1 MKVVSFVR
9 NGKGSYGALTADG
22 AGIVDIGARL
32 GSRYPDLVAVLR
44 AGALAEV
51 EAAAQEAL
59 KGGAAADV
67 KYEGTTLLP
76 VIPNPGK
83 IVCVGVNYD
92 EHRREMGHEPP
103 GQPTIFVRWAE
114 SQVAHNQPLLK
125 PAESDKLDFEA
136 ELAVIVGKTGY
147 KVSEDDAYSIIAGY
161 SCYNDGSVR
170 DWQTH
175 TSQFTPGKNFVATG
189 GFGPWMITPD
199 EVGDPQKLDIQS
211 RLNGQ
216 VMQKSNTELMTFNIR
231 KIIKYV
237 TAFIPLQPGDVIA
250 TGTPG
255 GVGTKRN
262 PPVYMKDGDL
272 IEIEIEKVGL
282 LSNPVKNA

>member
-9 NGKGSYGALTADG
+9 NGKSSYGVVSGD
-22 AGIVDIGARL
+22 GIVDMGAKL
-32 GSRYPDLVAVLR
+32 GSKYPDLVAVLK

-51 EAAAQEAL
+51 EAAA
-59 KGGAAADV
+59 KGVAADM
-67 KYEGTTLLP
+67 KLEGTTLLP
-76 VIPNPGK
+76 VVPNPGK

-92 EHRREMGHEPP
+92 EHRREMGREPP
-103 GQPTIFVRWAE
+103 GHPTIFVRFPE

-125 PAESDKLDFEA
+125 PAESDKLDYEA
-136 ELAVIVGKTGY
+136 ELAVIIGKRGY
-147 KVSEDDAYSIIAGY
+147 KVSEEKAFDIVAGY

-175 TSQFTPGKNFVATG
+175 TGQFTPGKNFVATG
-189 GFGPWMITPD
+189 GFGPWMVTADEIPD
-199 EVGDPQKLDIQS
+199 AQALEIQS

-237 TAFIPLQPGDVIA
+237 TTFTPLEPGDVIA

-262 PPVYMKDGDL
+262 PPVYMKDGDI

-282 LSNPVKNA
+282 LRNPVKNA

>member
-9 NGKGSYGALTADG
+9 NGKSSYGVVVNN
-22 AGIVDIGARL
+22 GIVDVGARL
-32 GSRYPDLVAVLR
+32 GSKYADLVAVLK

-51 EAAAQEAL
+51 EAAA
-59 KGGAAADV
+59 KGAAADLP
-67 KYEGTTLLP
+67 YEGTTLLP

-92 EHRREMGHEPP
+92 EHRREMGREPP
-103 GQPTIFVRWAE
+103 GHPTIFVRFPE

-125 PAESDKLDFEA
+125 PAESDKLDYEA
-136 ELAVIVGKTGY
+136 ELAVIIGKRGY
-147 KVSEDDAYSIIAGY
+147 KVSEDDAFSIVAGY

-175 TSQFTPGKNFVATG
+175 TGQFTPGKNFNATG
-189 GFGPWMITPD
+189 GFGPWMVTADEIPD
-199 EVGDPQKLDIQS
+199 AQALEIQS

-216 VMQKSNTELMTFNIR
+216 VMQKSNTDLMTFNIR

-237 TAFIPLQPGDVIA
+237 TTFTPLEPGDVIA

-262 PPVYMKDGDL
+262 PPVYMKDGDI
-272 IEIEIEKVGL
+272 IEIEIEKIGIL
-282 LSNPVKNA
+282 RNPVKNG

>member
-9 NGKGSYGALTADG
+9 NGKSSYGVVNGD
-22 AGIVDIGARL
+22 GIVDVGAKL
-32 GSRYPDLVAVLR
+32 GSKYPDLVAVLK

-51 EAAAQEAL
+51 EAAA
-59 KGGAAADV
+59 KGVSADA
-67 KYEGTTLLP
+67 KLEGTTLLP

-92 EHRREMGHEPP
+92 EHRREMGREPP
-103 GQPTIFVRWAE
+103 GHPTIFVRFPE
-114 SQVAHNQPLLK
+114 SQVAHDQPLLK
-125 PAESDKLDFEA
+125 PAESDKLDYEA
-136 ELAVIVGKTGY
+136 ELAVIIGKTGY
-147 KVSEDDAYSIIAGY
+147 KVSEDDAFSIVAGY

-175 TSQFTPGKNFVATG
+175 TGQFTPGKNFWRTG
-189 GFGPWMITPD
+189 GFGPWMVTADEIPD
-199 EVGDPQKLDIQS
+199 AQKLEIQS

-216 VMQKSNTELMTFNIR
+216 VMQSSNTDLMTFNIR

-237 TAFIPLQPGDVIA
+237 TTFTPLQPGDVIA

-262 PPVYMKDGDL
+262 PPVYMKDGDI

-282 LSNPVKNA
+282 LRNPVKNG

>member
-9 NGKGSYGALTADG
+9 NGKSSYGVVVKD
-22 AGIVDIGARL
+22 GIVDVGAKL
-32 GSRYPDLVAVLR
+32 GGKYADLVAVLK

-51 EAAAQEAL
+51 EAAA
-59 KGGAAADV
+59 KAATADLP
-67 KYEGTTLLP
+67 YEGTTLLP
-76 VIPNPGK
+76 VVPNPGK

-92 EHRREMGHEPP
+92 EHRREMGREPP
-103 GQPTIFVRWAE
+103 GHPTIFVRFPE

-125 PAESDKLDFEA
+125 PAESDKLDYEA
-136 ELAVIVGKTGY
+136 ELAVIIGKRGY
-147 KVSEDDAYSIIAGY
+147 KVSEDNAFDIVAGY

-175 TSQFTPGKNFVATG
+175 TGQFTPGKNFNATG
-189 GFGPWMITPD
+189 GFGPWMVTADEIPD
-199 EVGDPQKLDIQS
+199 AQKLAIQS

-216 VMQKSNTELMTFNIR
+216 VMQSSNTELMTFNIR

-237 TAFIPLQPGDVIA
+237 TTFTPLEPGDVIA

-262 PPVYMKDGDL
+262 PPVYMKDGDI

-282 LSNPVKNA
+282 LRNPVKNG

>member
-9 NGKGSYGALTADG
+9 NGKSSYGVVVND
-22 AGIVDIGARL
+22 GIVDVGARL
-32 GSRYPDLVAVLR
+32 GAKYADLVAVLK

-51 EAAAQEAL
+51 EAAA
-59 KGGAAADV
+59 KGASADLP
-67 KYEGTTLLP
+67 YDGTTLLP

-92 EHRREMGHEPP
+92 EHRREMGREPP
-103 GQPTIFVRWAE
+103 GHPTIFVRFPE

-125 PAESDKLDFEA
+125 PAESDKLDYEA
-136 ELAVIVGKTGY
+136 ELAVIIGKTGY
-147 KVSEDDAYSIIAGY
+147 KVSEEKAFDIVAGY

-175 TSQFTPGKNFVATG
+175 TGQFTPGKNFNATG
-189 GFGPWMITPD
+189 GFGPWMVTADEIPD
-199 EVGDPQKLDIQS
+199 AQALEIQS

-237 TAFIPLQPGDVIA
+237 TTFTPLQPGDVIA

-262 PPVYMKDGDL
+262 PPVYMKDGDI

-282 LSNPVKNA
+282 LRNPVKNG

>member
-9 NGKGSYGALTADG
+9 NGKSSYGVVSGD
-22 AGIVDIGARL
+22 GIVDVGAKL
-32 GSRYPDLVAVLR
+32 GGKYADLVAVLK

-51 EAAAQEAL
+51 ESAA
-59 KGGAAADV
+59 KGVTADM
-67 KYEGTTLLP
+67 KLDGTTLLP
-76 VIPNPGK
+76 VVPNPGK

-92 EHRREMGHEPP
+92 EHRREMGREPP
-103 GQPTIFVRWAE
+103 GHPTIFVRFPE

-125 PAESDKLDFEA
+125 PAESDKLDYEA
-136 ELAVIVGKTGY
+136 ELAVIIGKRGY
-147 KVSEDDAYSIIAGY
+147 KVSENDAFSIIAGY

-175 TSQFTPGKNFVATG
+175 TGQFTPGKNFVATG
-189 GFGPWMITPD
+189 GFGPWMVTAD
-199 EVGDPQKLDIQS
+199 EIPDPQALAIES

-237 TAFIPLQPGDVIA
+237 TTFTPLEPGDVIA

-262 PPVYMKDGDL
+262 PPVYMKDGDI
-272 IEIEIEKVGL
+272 IEIEIAKVGL
-282 LSNPVKNA
+282 LRNPVKNA

>member
-9 NGKGSYGALTADG
+9 NGKSSYGVVVND
-22 AGIVDIGARL
+22 GIVDMGAKL
-32 GSRYPDLVAVLR
+32 GSKYPDLVAVLK

-51 EAAAQEAL
+51 EAAA
-59 KGGAAADV
+59 KGAAADLP
-67 KYEGTTLLP
+67 YEGTTLLP

-92 EHRREMGHEPP
+92 EHRREMGREPP
-103 GQPTIFVRWAE
+103 GHPTIFVRFPE

-125 PAESDKLDFEA
+125 PAESDKLDYEA
-136 ELAVIVGKTGY
+136 ELAVIIGKRGY
-147 KVSEDDAYSIIAGY
+147 KVSEDDAFSIVAGY
-161 SCYNDGSVR
+161 ACYNDGSVR

-175 TSQFTPGKNFVATG
+175 TGQFTPGKNFNATG
-189 GFGPWMITPD
+189 GFGPWMVTADEIPD
-199 EVGDPQKLDIQS
+199 AQKLAIQS

-216 VMQKSNTELMTFNIR
+216 VMQSSNTDLMTFNIR

-237 TAFIPLQPGDVIA
+237 TTFTPLEPGDVIA

-262 PPVYMKDGDL
+262 PPVYMKDGDI

-282 LSNPVKNA
+282 LRNPVKNG

>member
-9 NGKGSYGALTADG
+9 NGKSSYGVVAGD
-22 AGIVDIGARL
+22 GIVDVGARL
-32 GSRYPDLVAVLR
+32 GSKYPDLVAVLK

-51 EAAAQEAL
+51 EAAA
-59 KGGAAADV
+59 KGQPADAKLDGA
-67 KYEGTTLLP
+67 TLLP

-92 EHRREMGHEPP
+92 EHRREMGREPP
-103 GQPTIFVRWAE
+103 GHPTIFVRFPE

-125 PAESDKLDFEA
+125 PAESDKLDYEA
-136 ELAVIVGKTGY
+136 ELAVIIGKRGY
-147 KVSEDDAYSIIAGY
+147 KVSEEKAFDIVAGY

-175 TSQFTPGKNFVATG
+175 TGQFTPGKNFNATG
-189 GFGPWMITPD
+189 GFGPWMVTADEIPD
-199 EVGDPQKLDIQS
+199 AQKLDIQS

-237 TAFIPLQPGDVIA
+237 TTFTPLEPGDVIA

-262 PPVYMKDGDL
+262 PPVYMKDGDI

-282 LSNPVKNA
+282 LRNPVKNA

>member
-9 NGKGSYGALTADG
+9 NGKSSYGVVSGD
-22 AGIVDIGARL
+22 GIVDVGAKL
-32 GSRYPDLVAVLR
+32 GGKYADLVAVLK

-51 EAAAQEAL
+51 ESAA
-59 KGGAAADV
+59 KGVTADM
-67 KYEGTTLLP
+67 KLDGTTLLP
-76 VIPNPGK
+76 VVPNPGK

-92 EHRREMGHEPP
+92 EHRREMGREPP
-103 GQPTIFVRWAE
+103 GHPTIFVRFPE

-125 PAESDKLDFEA
+125 PAESDKLDYEA
-136 ELAVIVGKTGY
+136 ELAVIIGKRGY
-147 KVSEDDAYSIIAGY
+147 KVSENDAFSIIAGY

-175 TSQFTPGKNFVATG
+175 TGQFTPGKNFVATG
-189 GFGPWMITPD
+189 GFGPWMVTAD
-199 EVGDPQKLDIQS
+199 EIPDPQALAIES

-237 TAFIPLQPGDVIA
+237 TTFTPLEPGDVIA

-262 PPVYMKDGDL
+262 PPVYMKDGDI

-282 LSNPVKNA
+282 LRNPVKNA

>member
-9 NGKGSYGALTADG
+9 NGKSSYGVVVND
-22 AGIVDIGARL
+22 GIVDVGAKL
-32 GSRYPDLVAVLR
+32 GSKYPDLVAVLK

-51 EAAAQEAL
+51 EAAA
-59 KGGAAADV
+59 KGASADLP
-67 KYEGTTLLP
+67 YDGTTLLP
-76 VIPNPGK
+76 VVPNPGK

-92 EHRREMGHEPP
+92 EHRREMGREPP
-103 GQPTIFVRWAE
+103 GHPTIFVRFPE

-125 PAESDKLDFEA
+125 PAESDKLDYEA
-136 ELAVIVGKTGY
+136 ELAVIIGKRGY
-147 KVSEDDAYSIIAGY
+147 KVSEDDAFSIVAGY

-175 TSQFTPGKNFVATG
+175 TGQFTPGKNFNATG
-189 GFGPWMITPD
+189 GFGPWMVTADEIPD
-199 EVGDPQKLDIQS
+199 AQKLAIQS

-216 VMQKSNTELMTFNIR
+216 VMQSSNTDLMTFNIR

-237 TAFIPLQPGDVIA
+237 TTFTPLEPGDVIA

-262 PPVYMKDGDL
+262 PPVYMKDGDI

-282 LSNPVKNA
+282 LRNPVKNG

>member
-9 NGKGSYGALTADG
+9 NGKSSYGVVVKD
-22 AGIVDIGARL
+22 GIVDVGAKL
-32 GSRYPDLVAVLR
+32 GGKYADLVAVLK

-51 EAAAQEAL
+51 EAAA
-59 KGGAAADV
+59 KGAAADLP
-67 KYEGTTLLP
+67 YDGTTLLP

-92 EHRREMGHEPP
+92 EHRREMGREPP
-103 GQPTIFVRWAE
+103 GHPTIFVRFPE

-125 PAESDKLDFEA
+125 PAESDKLDYEA
-136 ELAVIVGKTGY
+136 ELAVIIGKRGY
-147 KVSEDDAYSIIAGY
+147 KLSEDKAFDIVAGY

-175 TSQFTPGKNFVATG
+175 TGQFTPGKNFNATG
-189 GFGPWMITPD
+189 GFGPWMVTADEIPD
-199 EVGDPQKLDIQS
+199 AQKLAIQS

-216 VMQKSNTELMTFNIR
+216 VMQSSNTELMTFNIR

-237 TAFIPLQPGDVIA
+237 TTFTPLEPGDVIA

-262 PPVYMKDGDL
+262 PPVYMKDGDI

-282 LSNPVKNA
+282 LRNPVKNG

>member
-9 NGKGSYGALTADG
+9 NGKSSYGVVVGD
-22 AGIVDIGARL
+22 GIVDVGARL
-32 GSRYPDLVAVLR
+32 GGRYPDLVAVLK

-51 EAAAQEAL
+51 EAAA
-59 KGGAAADV
+59 KGAAADL

-92 EHRREMGHEPP
+92 EHRREMGREPP
-103 GQPTIFVRWAE
+103 GHPTIFVRFPE

-125 PAESDKLDFEA
+125 PAESDKLDYEA
-136 ELAVIVGKTGY
+136 ELAVIIGKRGY
-147 KVSEDDAYSIIAGY
+147 KVSEEKAFDIVAGY

-175 TSQFTPGKNFVATG
+175 TGQFTPGKNFNATG
-189 GFGPWMITPD
+189 GFGPWMVTADEIPD
-199 EVGDPQKLDIQS
+199 AQKLAIQS

-216 VMQKSNTELMTFNIR
+216 VMQSSNTELMTFNIR

-237 TAFIPLQPGDVIA
+237 TTFTPLEPGDVIA

-262 PPVYMKDGDL
+262 PPVYMKDGDI

-282 LSNPVKNA
+282 LRNPVKNG

>member
-1 MKVVSFVR
+1 MV
-9 NGKGSYGALTADG
+9 
-22 AGIVDIGARL
+22 
-32 GSRYPDLVAVLR
+32 
-44 AGALAEV
+44 
-51 EAAAQEAL
+51 
-59 KGGAAADV
+59 
-67 KYEGTTLLP
+67 
-76 VIPNPGK
+76 PNPGK

-92 EHRREMGHEPP
+92 EHRREMGREPP
-103 GQPTIFVRWAE
+103 GHPTIFVRWPE
-114 SQVAHNQPLLK
+114 SQVAHGQPLLK
-125 PAESDKLDFEA
+125 PAESDKLDYEA
-136 ELAVIVGKTGY
+136 ELAVIIGKRGF
-147 KVSEDDAYSIIAGY
+147 KVSEADAFSIIAGY

-189 GFGPWMITPD
+189 GFGPWMVTADEIPD
-199 EVGDPQKLDIQS
+199 AQKLDIQS

-231 KIIKYV
+231 KIIAYV
-237 TAFIPLQPGDVIA
+237 TAFTPLEPGDVIA

-282 LSNPVKNA
+282 LSNIVKNA

>member
-9 NGKGSYGALTADG
+9 NGKSSYGVVSGD
-22 AGIVDIGARL
+22 GIVDVGAKL
-32 GSRYPDLVAVLR
+32 GGKYADLVAVLK

-51 EAAAQEAL
+51 EATA
-59 KGGAAADV
+59 KGVTADM
-67 KYEGTTLLP
+67 KLDGTTLLP
-76 VIPNPGK
+76 VVPNPGK

-92 EHRREMGHEPP
+92 EHRREMGREPP
-103 GQPTIFVRWAE
+103 GHPTIFVRFPE

-125 PAESDKLDFEA
+125 PAESDKLDYEA
-136 ELAVIVGKTGY
+136 ELAVIIGKRGY
-147 KVSEDDAYSIIAGY
+147 KVSEDDAFSIIAGY

-175 TSQFTPGKNFVATG
+175 TGQFTPGKNFVATG
-189 GFGPWMITPD
+189 GFGPWMVTAD
-199 EVGDPQKLDIQS
+199 EIPDPQALAIES

-237 TAFIPLQPGDVIA
+237 TTFTPLEPGDVIA

-262 PPVYMKDGDL
+262 PPVYMKDGDI

-282 LSNPVKNA
+282 LRNPVKNA

>member
-9 NGKGSYGALTADG
+9 NGKSSYGVVVND
-22 AGIVDIGARL
+22 GIVDVGARL
-32 GSRYPDLVAVLR
+32 GAKYADLVAVLK

-51 EAAAQEAL
+51 EAAA
-59 KGGAAADV
+59 KGAAADLP
-67 KYEGTTLLP
+67 YDGTTLLP

-92 EHRREMGHEPP
+92 EHRREMGREPP
-103 GQPTIFVRWAE
+103 GHPTIFVRFPE

-125 PAESDKLDFEA
+125 PAESDKLDYEA
-136 ELAVIVGKTGY
+136 ELAVIIGKRGY
-147 KVSEDDAYSIIAGY
+147 KVSEENAFDIVAGY

-175 TSQFTPGKNFVATG
+175 TGQFTPGKNFNATG
-189 GFGPWMITPD
+189 GFGPWMVTADDIPD
-199 EVGDPQKLDIQS
+199 AQKLAIQS

-216 VMQKSNTELMTFNIR
+216 VMQSSNTDLMTFNIR

-237 TAFIPLQPGDVIA
+237 TTFTPLEPGDVIA

-262 PPVYMKDGDL
+262 PPVYMKDGDI

-282 LSNPVKNA
+282 LRNPVKNG

>member
-9 NGKGSYGALTADG
+9 NGKSSYGVVSGD
-22 AGIVDIGARL
+22 GIVDVGAKL
-32 GSRYPDLVAVLR
+32 GGKYADLVAVLK

-51 EAAAQEAL
+51 ESAA
-59 KGGAAADV
+59 KGVTADM
-67 KYEGTTLLP
+67 KLGGTTLLP
-76 VIPNPGK
+76 VVPNPGK

-92 EHRREMGHEPP
+92 EHRREMGREPP
-103 GQPTIFVRWAE
+103 GQPTIFVRWPE

-125 PAESDKLDFEA
+125 PAESDKLDYEA
-136 ELAVIVGKTGY
+136 ELAVIIGKHGY
-147 KVSEDDAYSIIAGY
+147 KVSEADAFSIIAGY

-175 TSQFTPGKNFVATG
+175 TGQFTPGKNFVATG
-189 GFGPWMITPD
+189 GFGPWMVTAD
-199 EVGDPQKLDIQS
+199 EIPDPQTLDIES

-237 TAFIPLQPGDVIA
+237 TTFIPLQPGDVIA

-262 PPVYMKDGDL
+262 PPVYMKDGDI
-272 IEIEIEKVGL
+272 IEIEISKVGL
-282 LSNPVKNA
+282 LRNPVKNA

>member
-9 NGKGSYGALTADG
+9 NGKSSYGVVVND
-22 AGIVDIGARL
+22 GIVDVGARL
-32 GSRYPDLVAVLR
+32 GAKYADLVAVLK

-51 EAAAQEAL
+51 EAAA
-59 KGGAAADV
+59 KGAAADL

-92 EHRREMGHEPP
+92 EHRREMGREPP
-103 GQPTIFVRWAE
+103 GHPTIFVRFPE

-125 PAESDKLDFEA
+125 PAESDKLDYEA
-136 ELAVIVGKTGY
+136 ELAVIIGKRGY
-147 KVSEDDAYSIIAGY
+147 KVSEENAFDIVAGY

-175 TSQFTPGKNFVATG
+175 TGQFTPGKNFNATG
-189 GFGPWMITPD
+189 GFGPWMVTADEIPD
-199 EVGDPQKLDIQS
+199 AQKLAIQS

-216 VMQKSNTELMTFNIR
+216 VMQSSNTDLMTFNIR

-237 TAFIPLQPGDVIA
+237 TTFTPLEPGDVIA

-262 PPVYMKDGDL
+262 PPVYMKDGDI

-282 LSNPVKNA
+282 LRNPVKNG

>member
-9 NGKGSYGALTADG
+9 NGKSSYGVVSGPEGNL
-22 AGIVDIGARL
+22 GIVDVGARL
-32 GSRYPDLVAVLR
+32 GSKYPDLVAVLQ

-51 EAAAQEAL
+51 AAVA
-59 KGGAAADV
+59 KDAAPDL

-76 VIPNPGK
+76 VVPNPGK
-83 IVCVGVNYD
+83 IVCIGVNYD
-92 EHRREMGHEPP
+92 EHRREMGREPP
-103 GQPTIFVRWAE
+103 GQPTVFVRWPE

-125 PAESDKLDFEA
+125 PAESDNLDYEA
-136 ELAVIVGKTGY
+136 ELAVIVGKQGY
-147 KVSEDDAYSIIAGY
+147 KVSEADAYGIIAGY

-189 GFGPWMITPD
+189 GFGPWLITPD

-231 KIIKYV
+231 KIIRYV

-282 LSNPVKNA
+282 LSNRVKNA

>member
-9 NGKGSYGALTADG
+9 NGKSSYGVVSGD
-22 AGIVDIGARL
+22 GIVDMGAKL
-32 GSRYPDLVAVLR
+32 GSKYPDLVAVLK

-51 EAAAQEAL
+51 EAAA
-59 KGGAAADV
+59 KGAAADM
-67 KYEGTTLLP
+67 KLEGTTLLP
-76 VIPNPGK
+76 VVPNPGK

-92 EHRREMGHEPP
+92 EHRREMGREPP
-103 GQPTIFVRWAE
+103 GHPTIFVRFPE

-125 PAESDKLDFEA
+125 PAESDKLDYEA
-136 ELAVIVGKTGY
+136 ELAVIIGKRGY
-147 KVSEDDAYSIIAGY
+147 KVSEEKAFDIVAGY

-175 TSQFTPGKNFVATG
+175 TGQFTPGKNFVATG
-189 GFGPWMITPD
+189 GFGPWMVTADEIPD
-199 EVGDPQKLDIQS
+199 AQALEIQS

-237 TAFIPLQPGDVIA
+237 TTFTPLEPGDVIA

-262 PPVYMKDGDL
+262 PPVYMKDGDI

-282 LSNPVKNA
+282 LRNPVKNA

>member
-9 NGKGSYGALTADG
+9 NGKSSYGVVSG
-22 AGIVDIGARL
+22 PENGWGIVDVGARL
-32 GSRYPDLVAVLR
+32 GGKYADLAAVLK

-51 EAAAQEAL
+51 ESTA
-59 KGGAAADV
+59 KGVTADM
-67 KYEGTTLLP
+67 KLDGTTLLP

-92 EHRREMGHEPP
+92 EHRREMGREPP
-103 GQPTIFVRWAE
+103 GHPTIFVRFPE
-114 SQVAHNQPLLK
+114 SQVAHGQPVLK
-125 PAESDKLDFEA
+125 PAESDRLDYEG
-136 ELAVIVGKTGY
+136 ELAVIIGKPGF
-147 KVSEDDAYSIIAGY
+147 KVSEDNAYSIIAGY
-161 SCYNDGSVR
+161 SCYMDGSVR

-175 TSQFTPGKNFVATG
+175 TSQFTPGKNFPATG
-189 GFGPWMITPD
+189 GFGPWMVTAD
-199 EVGDPQKLDIQS
+199 EIPDPQDLMLET

-216 VMQKSNTELMTFNIR
+216 TVQKSGTDLMTFNIR

-237 TAFIPLQPGDVIA
+237 TTWVELKPGDVIA

-262 PPVYMKDGDL
+262 PPLYMKDGDVVEV
-272 IEIEIEKVGL
+272 EISKVGL
-282 LSNPVKNA
+282 LRNPVKNA

>member
-9 NGKGSYGALTADG
+9 NGKSSYGVVVGD
-22 AGIVDIGARL
+22 GIVDIGAKL
-32 GSRYPDLVAVLR
+32 GAKYPDLVAVLK

-51 EAAAQEAL
+51 EAAA
-59 KGGAAADV
+59 KGAAADLPY
-67 KYEGTTLLP
+67 KGTTLLP

-92 EHRREMGHEPP
+92 EHRREMGREPP
-103 GQPTIFVRWAE
+103 GHPTIFVRFPE
-114 SQVAHNQPLLK
+114 SQVAHDQPLLK
-125 PAESDKLDFEA
+125 PAESDKLDYEA
-136 ELAVIVGKTGY
+136 ELAVIIGKTGY
-147 KVSEDDAYSIIAGY
+147 KVSEDDAFSIVAGY

-175 TSQFTPGKNFVATG
+175 TGQFTPGKNFNATG
-189 GFGPWMITPD
+189 GFGPWMVTADEIPD
-199 EVGDPQKLDIQS
+199 AQALAIQS

-216 VMQKSNTELMTFNIR
+216 VMQSSNTELMTFNIR

-237 TAFIPLQPGDVIA
+237 TTFTPLQPGDVIA

-262 PPVYMKDGDL
+262 PPVYMKDGDI

-282 LSNPVKNA
+282 LRNPVKNA

>member
-9 NGKGSYGALTADG
+9 NGKSSYGVVVKD
-22 AGIVDIGARL
+22 GIVDVGAKL
-32 GSRYPDLVAVLR
+32 GSKYADLVAVLK

-51 EAAAQEAL
+51 EAAA
-59 KGGAAADV
+59 KGASADLP
-67 KYEGTTLLP
+67 YEGTTLLP

-92 EHRREMGHEPP
+92 EHRREMGREPP
-103 GQPTIFVRWAE
+103 GHPTIFVRFPE

-125 PAESDKLDFEA
+125 PAESDKLDYEA
-136 ELAVIVGKTGY
+136 ELAVIIGKRGY
-147 KVSEDDAYSIIAGY
+147 KVSEDNAFDIVAGY

-175 TSQFTPGKNFVATG
+175 TGQFTPGKNFNATG
-189 GFGPWMITPD
+189 GFGPWMVTADQIPD
-199 EVGDPQKLDIQS
+199 AQALEIQS

-237 TAFIPLQPGDVIA
+237 TTFTPLEPGDVIA

-262 PPVYMKDGDL
+262 PPVYMKDGDI

-282 LSNPVKNA
+282 LRNPVKNG

>member
-9 NGKGSYGALTADG
+9 NGKSSYGVVVND
-22 AGIVDIGARL
+22 GIVDMGAKL
-32 GSRYPDLVAVLR
+32 GAKYPDLVAVLK

-51 EAAAQEAL
+51 EAAAKA
-59 KGGAAADV
+59 AAADLP
-67 KYEGTTLLP
+67 YEGTTLLP

-92 EHRREMGHEPP
+92 EHRREMGREPP
-103 GQPTIFVRWAE
+103 GHPTIFVRFPE

-125 PAESDKLDFEA
+125 PAESDKLDYEA
-136 ELAVIVGKTGY
+136 ELAVIIGKRGY
-147 KVSEDDAYSIIAGY
+147 KVSEDNAFDIVAGY

-175 TSQFTPGKNFVATG
+175 TGQFTPGKNFNATG
-189 GFGPWMITPD
+189 GFGPWMVTADEIPD
-199 EVGDPQKLDIQS
+199 AQKLAIQS

-216 VMQKSNTELMTFNIR
+216 VMQSSNTDLMTFNIR

-237 TAFIPLQPGDVIA
+237 TTFTVLEPGDVIA

-262 PPVYMKDGDL
+262 PPVYMKDGDI

-282 LSNPVKNA
+282 LRNPVKNG

>member
-9 NGKGSYGALTADG
+9 NGKSSYGVVAGQGADL
-22 AGIVDIGARL
+22 GIVDVGAKL
-32 GSRYPDLVAVLR
+32 GGKYADLVAVLK

-51 EAAAQEAL
+51 ESAA
-59 KGGAAADV
+59 KGVTADM
-67 KYEGTTLLP
+67 KLDGTTLLP
-76 VIPNPGK
+76 VVPNPGK

-92 EHRREMGHEPP
+92 EHRREMGREPP
-103 GQPTIFVRWAE
+103 GQPTIFVRWPE

-125 PAESDKLDFEA
+125 PAESDKLDYEA
-136 ELAVIVGKTGY
+136 ELAVIIGKHGY
-147 KVSEDDAYSIIAGY
+147 KVSEADAFGIIAGY

-189 GFGPWMITPD
+189 GFGPWMVTAD
-199 EVGDPQKLDIQS
+199 EIPDPQTLDIES

-237 TAFIPLQPGDVIA
+237 TAFIPLEPGDVIA

-262 PPVYMKDGDL
+262 PPVYMKDGDI
-272 IEIEIEKVGL
+272 IEIEIAKVGL
-282 LSNPVKNA
+282 LRNPVKNA

>member
-9 NGKGSYGALTADG
+9 NGKSSYGVVVND
-22 AGIVDIGARL
+22 GIVDMGAKL
-32 GSRYPDLVAVLR
+32 GSKYPDLVAVLK

-51 EAAAQEAL
+51 EAAA
-59 KGGAAADV
+59 KGAAADLP
-67 KYEGTTLLP
+67 YDGTTLLP

-92 EHRREMGHEPP
+92 EHRREMGREPP
-103 GQPTIFVRWAE
+103 GHPTIFVRFPE

-125 PAESDKLDFEA
+125 PAESDKLDYEA
-136 ELAVIVGKTGY
+136 ELAVIIGKRGY
-147 KVSEDDAYSIIAGY
+147 KVSEDDAFSIVAGY
-161 SCYNDGSVR
+161 ACYNDGSVR

-175 TSQFTPGKNFVATG
+175 TGQFTPGKNFNATG
-189 GFGPWMITPD
+189 GFGPWMVTADEIPD
-199 EVGDPQKLDIQS
+199 AQKLAIQS

-216 VMQKSNTELMTFNIR
+216 VMQSSNTDLMTFNIR

-237 TAFIPLQPGDVIA
+237 TTFTPLEPGDVIA

-262 PPVYMKDGDL
+262 PPVYMKDGDI

-282 LSNPVKNA
+282 LRNPVKNG

>member
-9 NGKGSYGALTADG
+9 NGKSSYGVVSGD
-22 AGIVDIGARL
+22 GIVDVGAKL
-32 GSRYPDLVAVLR
+32 GGKYADLVAVLK

-51 EAAAQEAL
+51 ESAA
-59 KGGAAADV
+59 KGVTADM
-67 KYEGTTLLP
+67 KLDGTILLP
-76 VIPNPGK
+76 VVPNPGK

-92 EHRREMGHEPP
+92 EHRREMGREPP
-103 GQPTIFVRWAE
+103 GQPTIFVRWPE

-125 PAESDKLDFEA
+125 PAESDKLDYEA
-136 ELAVIVGKTGY
+136 ELAVIIGKHGY
-147 KVSEDDAYSIIAGY
+147 KVSEADAFSIIAGY

-189 GFGPWMITPD
+189 GFGPWMVTAD
-199 EVGDPQKLDIQS
+199 EIPDPQTLDIES

-262 PPVYMKDGDL
+262 PPVYMKDGDI
-272 IEIEIEKVGL
+272 IEIEISKVGL
-282 LSNPVKNA
+282 LRNPVKNA

>member
-9 NGKGSYGALTADG
+9 NGKSSYGVDVND
-22 AGIVDIGARL
+22 GIVDMGARL
-32 GSRYPDLVAVLR
+32 GAKYADLVAVLK

-51 EAAAQEAL
+51 EAAA
-59 KGGAAADV
+59 KGQSADLP
-67 KYEGTTLLP
+67 YDGTTLLP

-92 EHRREMGHEPP
+92 EHRREMGREPP
-103 GQPTIFVRWAE
+103 GHPTIFVRFPE

-125 PAESDKLDFEA
+125 PAESDKLDYEA
-136 ELAVIVGKTGY
+136 ELAVIIGKRGY
-147 KVSEDDAYSIIAGY
+147 KVSEENAFDIVAGY

-175 TSQFTPGKNFVATG
+175 TGQFTPGKNFNATG
-189 GFGPWMITPD
+189 GFGPWMVTADEIPD
-199 EVGDPQKLDIQS
+199 AQKLAIQS

-216 VMQKSNTELMTFNIR
+216 VMQSSNTDLMTFNIR

-237 TAFIPLQPGDVIA
+237 TTFTPLEPGDVIA

-262 PPVYMKDGDL
+262 PPVYMKDGDI

-282 LSNPVKNA
+282 LRNPVKNG